1 MGSVSTI
8 LQANNITRIKQ
19 AEYEAKTMMQRADNK
34 KEAAKVALA
43 EFSRSLG
50 NTLRIEA
57 AGKEFNEAT
66 SNLAA
71 SLEGR
76 TTNRLNSSLAAA
88 ERMGALAAQAGA
100 MGVGGSSVGL
110 LSDTIK
116 LQRNIEQDLQQQ
128 ATTRLASQG
137 SRANAQIMDNAYNQI
152 DLQQTFGSFDH
163 TVYVAPMRMKNR
175 LGALLGAAVAT
186 YFGGPMAGMAVADLA
201 VGAWQADNAN
211 FQGASQ
217 SLDAGIQHALKG
229 YQTWSSLQGG
239 DGPKSWF
246 GAVTQRQNQQAD
258 AKAARN
264 QTINWGGFTPGSDDF
279 FGSGF
284 GDAWSMHWARVYG
297 AQ

>member
-1 MGSVSTI
+1 MGSVNTI
-8 LQANNITRIKQ
+8 IQANNITRIQKGEYDAKVMIQQ
-19 AEYEAKTMMQRADNK
+19 ANNK
-34 KEAAKVALA
+34 REAAKVSLA

-100 MGVGGSSVGL
+100 MGVGGSSVEL

-128 ATTRLASQG
+128 ATTRLAAQG

-163 TVYVAPMRMKNR
+163 TVYIAPKRMKRR
-175 LGALLGAAVAT
+175 LGKLIGVAVAT
-186 YFGGPMAGMAVADLA
+186 YFGGPQAGEAVADFA
-201 VGAWQADNAN
+201 VGTWQAENAN
-211 FQGASQ
+211 FQGMSQ
-217 SLDAGIQHALKG
+217 SFDSGFQNAIKG

-246 GAVTQRQNQQAD
+246 GAVTQKQNQQAD
-258 AKAARN
+258 AAAAKN
-264 QTINWGGFTPGSDDF
+264 QNINWGGFTPGEDST

-284 GDAWSMHWARVYG
+284 GNNWDWLFGGTGSG
-297 AQ
+297 Q